1 MPHFWNNTTILVVTA
16 DELIP
21 DYYSRLEVLQVAI
34 SRAQKRGYG
43 IRKVQSGGNGRQL
56 FIDFDSLPENIR
68 LQLGDPRKPLHVMEP
83 YYHIDASAVDFYS
96 TYQPSGKYIKPDVQ
110 EMLVANASVLGA
122 LGRLKIAREQEQL
135 SKRGTLERGNWARL
149 AADCTSFND
158 ILKQKKHIPHTLPS
172 NEQRLRDRFNAFG
185 KEGYPCLVS
194 KNYGNESAKKVTDD
208 LVELLNNMF
217 CDRKPCYEEVSR
229 QYDAFLDGYFEVY
242 REMKVDRST
251 GEIIRQGLK
260 YDPKSFKKISK
271 STIYNFLSQ
280 WENAI
285 GTHLKRSGDRQIYM
299 GKYIPPASMD
309 LPKYAGSIIS
319 IDDRQPAFKL
329 PSGDRV
335 WFYNG
340 CDVASGAI
348 IAWVYGTDK
357 KQITTEFYR
366 QLVRQCYE
374 YGTNIPGELEAESN
388 QNSSFVETFLAPGQM
403 FKFVRIE
410 ANNARGKYIENVN
423 RQIRYQLEKQNENW
437 IARPFARDE
446 SNQEGPKSPKEMYF
460 NDIARI
466 GLKALQ
472 DWNNMPHAEN
482 PKISKFDYYL
492 ANQNPKLRP
501 TNYKAIVPQ
510 LGFKTET
517 SCHTGYIRLDNRD
530 FYLGDNGSIYF
541 GSKLIDLMSQ
551 VEGRDLD
558 VYWLDANDGS
568 IIKAYVYLR
577 GDNQMICEAIQVPK
591 FNRARMEQTEK
602 DLEAIEIQS
611 KYRASVE
618 GYAHRLFKTIDKIT
632 TIDNRKKTV
641 NENFQIAELKPKLSG
656 HIRPQYEEVEE
667 LPEIDEDSIELIP
680 IPGRSSLRDR
690 F

>member
-1 MPHFWNNTTILVVTA
+1 MPHFWNNTQILVVTA
-16 DELIP
+16 EELIP
-21 DYYSRLEVLQVAI
+21 DFYSRLEVLQVAI
-34 SRAQKRGYG
+34 SRAVKRGYG

-56 FIDFDSLPENIR
+56 LIDYDSLPENIR

-83 YYHIDASAVDFYS
+83 FYKTDSAAVDFYS
-96 TYQPSGKYIKPDVQ
+96 THKPSGKYIKPDVQ
-110 EMLVANASVLGA
+110 EGLVTNASMLGA
-122 LGRLKIAREQEQL
+122 LGRLKIAREQERL
-135 SKRGTLERGNWARL
+135 SKGGSLRGLWDTL
-149 AADCTSFND
+149 AADCTSFNK
-158 ILKQKKHIPHTLPS
+158 ILKQKWSVEHTLPS
-172 NEQRLRDRFNAFG
+172 NEQRLRDRFNTFS
-185 KEGYPCLVS
+185 KDGYESLVS

-217 CDRKPCYEEVSR
+217 CDKKPSFEEVSR
-229 QYDAFLDGYFEVY
+229 QYDAFLDGYFEVINT
-242 REMKVDRST
+242 KT
-251 GEIIRQGLK
+251 GEK
-260 YDPKSFKKISK
+260 YDPKSFCKISK
-271 STIYNFLSQ
+271 SSVYNYLAQ
-280 WENAI
+280 WSNAI

-299 GKYIPPASMD
+299 GKYIPAASME
-309 LPKYAGSIIS
+309 LPKYAGSILS

-329 PSGDRV
+329 PDGNRV

-357 KQITTEFYR
+357 AKITTEFYR
-366 QLVRQCYE
+366 QLVRQCYD

-388 QNSSFVETFLAPGQM
+388 QNSSFVNTFLKEGQM
-403 FKFVRIE
+403 FQYVRIE

-423 RQIRYQLEKQNENW
+423 RQLRYQLEKQNENW
-437 IARPFARDE
+437 IARPFSRSE
-446 SNQEGPKSPKEMYF
+446 SNQAGPKKEKEMYF
-460 NDIARI
+460 DDIAKI

-472 DWNNMPHAEN
+472 DWNNMPHAKNQE
-482 PKISKFDYYL
+482 ISKFDYYL
-492 ANQNPKLRP
+492 ANQNPNLRP
-501 TNYKAIVPQ
+501 TNYKAIIPY

-517 SCHTGYIRLDNRD
+517 SCNAGIINMTDIA

-541 GSKLIDLMSQ
+541 GEKLVDLMSE

-558 VYWLDANDGS
+558 IYWLDANDGS

-577 GDNQMICEAIQVPK
+577 GDDQMICEAIPAPK
-591 FNRARMEQTEK
+591 YVRARMEQTDK
-602 DLEAIEIQS
+602 DREAIEIQS

-618 GYAHRLFKTIDKIT
+618 GYAHRLFKTIDKVI

-656 HIRPQYEEVEE
+656 QIRPQYDDAEEMPDVDAD
-667 LPEIDEDSIELIP
+667 EIEFVPTS
-680 IPGRSSLRDR
+680 GRSSLRDR